1 MMPSDERDEESVI
14 CQQLDLVLGGEVVTV
29 PVRSIR
35 ENRVLRRRIG
45 SLLSA
50 LSPTEAASPAAALA
64 AMWPRLLEDGADI
77 LMDLPALYAPEIA
90 EQCKRATDAELLAA
104 SEQIWRVVFPFVE
117 ALLSVLGTVKVGQTG
132 Q

>member
-1 MMPSDERDEESVI
+1 MTLRDEEAVI
-14 CQQLDLVLGGEVVTV
+14 CQQLDITLGGEVVTV

-45 SLLSA
+45 SLLSVM
-50 LSPTEAASPAAALA
+50 SPDDGASQAEVLA
-64 AMWPRLLEDGADI
+64 AMWPRLLAEGADV
-77 LMDLPALYAPEIA
+77 LMDLPELYAPEIA
-90 EQCKRATDAELLAA
+90 ERCKYASDAELLAA

-117 ALLSVLGTVKVGQTG
+117 ALLTVLGTVKMSQTG